1 MLATLL
7 HGIEDQ
13 TEHARALLPLFGFKK
28 EFTKGGLI
36 FGTFSVSELLGQ
48 MGNLSVLCFLLPES
62 VLVSDLPPFPEWLS
76 TPTHTLFILLSSS
89 MSGKGSH
96 PSLPFLPP
104 SLFLPLRF
112 PFLIV
117 LLIILLPVSPINPLT
132 PHIFPFRLSL
142 KLLCQ
147 GLIIPVSLFSF
158 SPLSSHLAPFPSCFL
173 SYPSIF
179 CHSHYLT
186 LSISFSSQYL
196 IYLYLP
202 LLSFLPPSVFQVV
215 TLRPLGAPSQP

>member
-1 MLATLL
+1 
-7 HGIEDQ
+7 
-13 TEHARALLPLFGFKK
+13 
-28 EFTKGGLI
+28 
-36 FGTFSVSELLGQ
+36 